1 MMSKQPYYPAI
12 NNPDGIDHQ
21 PLSTMRR
28 KFTWPFLLALLILI
42 LSEYFFLEEIFGR
55 SNIVILLLTGI
66 GIASSIFSIVSLIRK
81 HN

>member
-1 MMSKQPYYPAI
+1 MSKQPYYPAI
-12 NNPDGIDHQ
+12 NNPDGSDHQ
-21 PLSTMRR
+21 PSLTMRR

-55 SNIVILLLTGI
+55 SNIAILLLTGI
-66 GIASSIFSIVSLIRK
+66 GIASSIFSIISLIRK